1 MKQDFL
7 FILRK
12 IYVFL
17 VNILHCIPILMHGN
31 DVDEVVKMGIRLE
44 EITKSFSSVKK
55 LLKGE
60 VKR

>member
-1 MKQDFL
+1 
-7 FILRK
+7 
-12 IYVFL
+12 
-17 VNILHCIPILMHGN
+17 MHGN